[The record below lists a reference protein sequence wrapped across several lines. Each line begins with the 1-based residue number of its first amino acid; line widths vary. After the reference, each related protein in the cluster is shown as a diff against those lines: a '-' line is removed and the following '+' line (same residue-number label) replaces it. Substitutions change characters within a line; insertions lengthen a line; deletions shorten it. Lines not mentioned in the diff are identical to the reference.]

1 MGVPVYVFDYPEA
14 QAVAAAAGL
23 RPDLVLAPC
32 GSAVTGQPPAR
43 PLLGPPFVAI
53 NGSGNHHHETMG
65 LVSALIAAD
74 PDRRFTYVHVDAHPD
89 TGELYRW
96 RYNCASFVG
105 RILESPSVEAAYLL
119 GINPEVL
126 AEETQRTVFFK
137 NLHYYHCD
145 YFAKVRQFTVLGG
158 PIDETYFGPAPE
170 DLGRAKKNPSVQA
183 ARLSEVTPP
192 KHEQPFPAL
201 VVKWRALSEFQ
212 PSTLPRLPLY
222 VSVDLDV
229 LKVSLVTDW
238 RKSPKRS
245 GPTRFGVPENQG
257 EMSLEVLLEL
267 LRELGGARPILG
279 ADVCGLTHALSALSA
294 EAREESLAANVQVLM
309 LLRELVG
316 AQPGATARAGPSR
329 RRSR

>member
-23 RPDLVLAPC
+23 RPDQLFVPC
-32 GSAVTGQPPAR
+32 GSAVTGRPPPRA
-43 PLLGPPFVAI
+43 LAGQPFVAI
-53 NGSGNHHHETMG
+53 NGSGHHHHETMG
-65 LVSALIAAD
+65 LVAALVEAD

-105 RILESPSVEAAYLL
+105 RILESPSVDAAYLL

-145 YFAKVRQFTVLGG
+145 YFAKLRQFTVRGG
-158 PIDETYFGPAPE
+158 PIDETYFGPADG
-170 DLGRAKKNPSVQA
+170 DLARAQKNPSVKQ

-192 KHEQPFPAL
+192 KHPEPLPAL

-222 VSVDLDV
+222 LSVDLDV
-229 LKVSLVTDW
+229 LKGSLVTDW

-257 EMSLEVLLEL
+257 EMSLETLLEL
-267 LRELGGARPILG
+267 LTKLGEARPLLG
-279 ADVCGLTHALSALSA
+279 ADVCGLTHELAALSA
-294 EAREESLAANVQVLM
+294 EAREESLAANVQVVK
-309 LLRELVG
+309 LLLELVG
-316 AQPGATARAGPSR
+316 AQRGATARAGPGR

>member
-1 MGVPVYVFDYPEA
+1 MGVPVYLFDYPEA
-14 QAVAAAAGL
+14 KAIAEAAGL
-23 RPDLVLAPC
+23 VPSRVFSPC
-32 GSAVTGQPPAR
+32 GSSVTGPTVPRSIDEQPF
-43 PLLGPPFVAI
+43 LAI
-53 NGSGNHHHETMG
+53 NGSGNYHHETLG
-65 LVSALIAAD
+65 LVAALAGAA
-74 PDRRFTYVHVDAHPD
+74 PERRFTYVHVDAHPD

-145 YFAKVRQFTVLGG
+145 YFGKVRQFTVAGG
-158 PIDETYFGPAPE
+158 PIDETYFGPGE
-170 DLGRAKKNPSVQA
+170 GDLGRAKKNPSVKQ

-192 KHEQPFPAL
+192 KHAEAFPAL
-201 VVKWRALSEFQ
+201 VVKWRALSELD
-212 PSTLPRLPLY
+212 PATLPQLPLY
-222 VSVDLDV
+222 ISVDLDV
-229 LKVSLVTDW
+229 LKGALVTDW

-245 GPTRFGVPENQG
+245 KPTRFGVPENQG

-267 LRELGGARPILG
+267 LEKLGRARPLLG
-279 ADVCGLTHALSALSA
+279 ADVCGLTHELGALS
-294 EAREESLAANVQVLM
+294 EAARQESVAASVQVVQR
-309 LLRELVG
+309 LLELVG
-316 AQPGATARAGPSR
+316 GAVTARAAPSR